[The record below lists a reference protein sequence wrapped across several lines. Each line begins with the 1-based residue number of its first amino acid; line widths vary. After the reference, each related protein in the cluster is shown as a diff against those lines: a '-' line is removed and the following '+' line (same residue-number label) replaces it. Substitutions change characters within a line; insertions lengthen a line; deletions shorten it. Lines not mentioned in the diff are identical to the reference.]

1 MEKGVA
7 ASSAADKRVLLEM
20 EAKLLLDE
28 IVVTLGWERYL

>member
-7 ASSAADKRVLLEM
+7 ASSAADKSVLLEM
-20 EAKLLLDE
+20 ETKLLLDE